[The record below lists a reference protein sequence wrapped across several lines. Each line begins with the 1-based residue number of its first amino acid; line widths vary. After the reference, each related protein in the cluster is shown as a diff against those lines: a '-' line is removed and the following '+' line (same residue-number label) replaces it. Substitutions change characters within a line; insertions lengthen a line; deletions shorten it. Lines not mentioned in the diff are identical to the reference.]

1 MDKIDYIKIGLISP
15 GQRDRMM
22 KVEKTLVKNEF
33 CTNEQLQEI
42 LGVTRPRLVQLTI
55 QKLNECYGQSNHIS
69 LGRKHCL
76 QHREKNLA
84 FSF

>member
-15 GQRDRMM
+15 VQRDHMM

-42 LGVTRPRLVQLTI
+42 LGVTRPRDT
-55 QKLNECYGQSNHIS
+55 
-69 LGRKHCL
+69 
-76 QHREKNLA
+76 
-84 FSF
+84 

>member
-15 GQRDRMM
+15 RQRDRMM

-42 LGVTRPRLVQLTI
+42 SRCHEASSCAVDHTEI
-55 QKLNECYGQSNHIS
+55 E
-69 LGRKHCL
+69 
-76 QHREKNLA
+76 
-84 FSF
+84 

>member
-15 GQRDRMM
+15 AQRDHMM

-42 LGVTRPRLVQLTI
+42 LGVTSPRLVQLAI
-55 QKLNECYGQSNHIS
+55 RKLNECYGQSNHIS
-69 LGRKHCL
+69 SGHKQCL
-76 QHREKNLA
+76 QQR
-84 FSF
+84 